1 MHMHKSV
8 HWIFWIVGI
17 IVVFFAGFYVGTL
30 DAHERDV
37 IITSQCAGITMEQSV
52 SANFES
58 IDGQI
63 IRNEKQESEIYTT
76 GCMCFASDAMRQNVW
91 VDTIE
96 IAGNSEDT
104 VRTECANNCQALCQE
119 RLAGFTFME

>member
-8 HWIFWIVGI
+8 HWIFWILGV

-76 GCMCFASDAMRQNVW
+76 RCMCFASDATHKNIW
-91 VDTIE
+91 VDTVE
-96 IAGNSEDT
+96 FAGESADS
-104 VRTECANNCQALCQE
+104 VRETCNTECQKLCE
-119 RLAGFTFME
+119 GRLASFTFSE